1 MKSKLKI
8 VVLTILISLS
18 AKQSFA
24 QTNITDNPQRYT
36 ANNKGKF
43 YIYWGGNRAYYTKSD
58 ISFRGEGQE
67 FTLHNVAAHD
77 KPKGWHIDYVNP
89 TKMTIPQTNLRIG
102 YFISNK
108 YNVSFG
114 VDHMKYV
121 MYQNRA
127 VNVTGTYPN
136 AGSYDEQL
144 PNGQVLLTEKFL
156 TFEHTDGLNY
166 INAEINR
173 VDDISNFFGINN
185 TDIVQINTTYGL
197 GAGVLYP
204 KTNAQFLSRERHDNF
219 HVSGWGAS
227 AKVGLNVTFLKHFFV
242 QVEAKGGYINMPNIY
257 ITEDNSWKAKQDFN
271 FIQIPLVFGGIFR
284 L

>member
-1 MKSKLKI
+1 MKFNLKI
-8 VVLTILISLS
+8 VASTFLIVVGTLS
-18 AKQSFA
+18 TFA
-24 QTNITDNPQRYT
+24 QTNITDNPLRYT

-43 YIYWGGNRAYYTKSD
+43 YIYWGGNRGYYSKSD
-58 ISFRGEGQE
+58 ITFRGEGQE
-67 FTLHNVAAHD
+67 FTLHNVAAQD
-77 KPKGWHIDYVNP
+77 KPKGWHVDYINP
-89 TKMTIPQTNLRIG
+89 AKMTIPQTNLRVG

-108 YNVSFG
+108 YNVSLG
-114 VDHMKYV
+114 IDHMKYV
-121 MYQNRA
+121 MTQNRA
-127 VNVTGTYPN
+127 VDISGSYPG
-136 AGSYDEQL
+136 AGSYGEQL

-166 INAEINR
+166 VNAEINR
-173 VDDISNFFGINN
+173 VDDISKIFGINN

-219 HVSGWGAS
+219 HISGWGAS
-227 AKVGLNVTFLKHFFV
+227 AKVGLNVTFLKYFFV

-271 FIQIPLVFGGIFR
+271 FVQIPIVFGGIFR